1 MRLRN
6 SGFRS
11 LRRLKSQ
18 TRHIMES
25 FYRRFVDTASRYPE
39 RTAVELQRSRESTA
53 PEESYTYAEL
63 RRIAE
68 DLGAWLQHTGTA
80 PGSRC
85 AILASNGP
93 RWVAVYLGIMAAG
106 CVAVP
111 LDTAFK
117 PDQVTKLLKD
127 SGATLLFVDAAHLEI
142 GNAAWSAYTNVQPA
156 ALGRVLV
163 IDSTTESTHETLD
176 RILSQSVPEISPS
189 TSSADSL
196 AVLLYTSGTT
206 SDPKGVML
214 THKNLNAEA
223 NGVFQVLKVGP
234 EDAVLGVLPLFH
246 ALAQMGNLLLPLSIG
261 ARVVYLETLN
271 TTELLRALEE
281 RGITLFA
288 CVPQF
293 FYLIHE
299 RVMKQV
305 QSRGRAARIAFRVL
319 LRFGRAGRRVGINLG
334 KLFFAEAHRRLG
346 AKMRYLITGGS
357 RFDPKIGRD
366 LEDMGFDVLQGY
378 GLTETSGSACFT
390 TPGENVLGSVG
401 KPLPGSEVRIA
412 KSEHA
417 QDGTGEIL
425 IRGPIVMMGYYN
437 RPEATAEVL
446 KDGWL
451 YTGDLG
457 YLDARGNVFVTGRSK
472 DVIVLSN
479 GKNIYPEEIEAH
491 YLQSRLIKDI
501 CVMGTES
508 TPGEPLAERLHA
520 VIVPNF
526 DVLRERKVVNAREV
540 LRFDIEGLSAQLPS
554 TKRILSYDIWQ
565 DDLPRTTTRKLKRFE
580 IRKRVLQIPAQGDT
594 AQAISADRK
603 FTDADRLWLG
613 QDDVQRAMRVIRQ
626 ASKKQGEIHP
636 DDNLELDLGLDSM
649 ERVELVVA
657 LEGVLGAHAEDSE
670 LANVYSV
677 RELIHTLL
685 QHRGG
690 AASQRTGWDAVFA
703 SETSDEEV
711 KEILKPSAFSTLFW
725 FVAARLARYL
735 CQLLYRIQISGLEN
749 IPEDS
754 PFIFSPNHQSFMDA
768 PLIMSYF
775 PFRIFHKMFYVGT
788 SEIFGHGIRRRIART
803 MKLVPIDPDANLIPA
818 MRAGAYGLRQGEAL
832 VLYPEGERS
841 ISGEPKTF
849 KKGAAILATHVQVPI
864 VPVAIDG
871 FERAW
876 GRGRGIRLFQHLKIQ
891 IGKPIEPP
899 SATNASENTYEILTA
914 QLKERVM
921 DMWLELRG
929 ERKPARTLASA

>member
-1 MRLRN
+1 
-6 SGFRS
+6 
-11 LRRLKSQ
+11 
-18 TRHIMES
+18 MES
-25 FYRRFVDTASRYPE
+25 FYRRFVETAAHYPD
-39 RTAVELQRSRESTA
+39 RIALELQRSRESSEA
-53 PEESYTYAEL
+53 IESYSYSEL
-63 RRIAE
+63 RRVGE
-68 DLGAWLQHTGTA
+68 HLGAWLQHTGIA
-80 PGSRC
+80 PGSCC

-93 RWVAVYLGIMAAG
+93 RWVAAYLGIMAAG

-117 PDQVTKLLKD
+117 PEQVTKLLKD
-127 SGATLLFVDAAHLEI
+127 SGASLLFVDAAHCEV
-142 GNAAWSAYTNVQPA
+142 ADEAWSAYANLEPG
-156 ALGRVLV
+156 ALGRVFV
-163 IDSTTESTHETLD
+163 IDSATDGTHETLD
-176 RILSQSVPEISPS
+176 RILSQSLPEISPS
-189 TSSADSL
+189 TSSADDL

-223 NGVFQVLKVGP
+223 DSVFQVLNVGP
-234 EDAVLGVLPLFH
+234 NDAILGVLPLFH

-299 RVMKQV
+299 RVLKQV
-305 QSRGRAARIAFRVL
+305 QSRGQATRIAFRLL
-319 LRFGRAGRRVGINLG
+319 LRLARAGRIVRVNMG
-334 KLFFAEAHRRLG
+334 KIFFAEAHRRLG
-346 AKMRYLITGGS
+346 TKMRYLITGGS

-366 LEDMGFDVLQGY
+366 LEDMGFNVLQAF
-378 GLTETSGSACFT
+378 GLTETSGAASLT
-390 TPGENVLGSVG
+390 PPGENLLGSVG
-401 KPLPGSEVRIA
+401 KPLPGTEVRIA

-417 QDGTGEIL
+417 EDGAGEIL
-425 IRGPIVMMGYYN
+425 IRGSIVMKGYYN
-437 RPEATAEVL
+437 RPGATAAVL

-451 YTGDLG
+451 HTGDLG
-457 YLDARGNVFVTGRSK
+457 YLDARGNLFVTGRSK

-479 GKNIYPEEIEAH
+479 GKNVYPEEIEAH
-491 YLQSRLIKDI
+491 YLQSPMIKDI
-501 CVMGTES
+501 CVMGVES
-508 TPGEPLAERLHA
+508 TPGQPLAERLHA

-526 DVLRERKVVNAREV
+526 DVLRERKIVNAREI

-580 IRKRVLQIPAQGDT
+580 IRKRVLQNPLGEADS
-594 AQAISADRK
+594 AQAISAERT
-603 FTDADRLWLG
+603 FTDNDHLWLARDG
-613 QDDVQRAMRVIRQ
+613 VERAMNVIRR
-626 ASKKQGEIHP
+626 ASKKEGEIHP

-657 LEGVLGAHAEDSE
+657 LEGALGAHAEESD

-677 RELIHTLL
+677 RELVNTLL

-690 AASQRTGWDAVFA
+690 SASQRTGWDAVFA
-703 SETSDEEV
+703 SGTSDEEV
-711 KEILKPSAFSTLFW
+711 KETLKPSPLSTAFW
-725 FVAARLARYL
+725 FLAARLARYI
-735 CQLLYRIQISGLEN
+735 CQVLYRIRISGLEN
-749 IPEDS
+749 IPEDR

-775 PFRIFHKMFYVGT
+775 PFRIFRKMFYVGT
-788 SEIFGHGIRRRIART
+788 SEIFGHGIRRRIAQT
-803 MKLVPIDPDANLIPA
+803 MRLVPIDPDANLIPA
-818 MRAGAYGLRQGEAL
+818 MRAGAYGLRRGEAL

-841 ISGEPKTF
+841 ISGEPRTF

-871 FERAW
+871 FEKAW
-876 GRGRGIRLFQHLKIQ
+876 GRGRGIKLFQNLEIQ

-899 SATNASENTYEILTA
+899 STANASENTYEMLTS
-914 QLKERVM
+914 QLKERVTG
-921 DMWLELRG
+921 MWLELRG
-929 ERKPARTLASA
+929 RQQQSEHTSASA

>member
-1 MRLRN
+1 
-6 SGFRS
+6 
-11 LRRLKSQ
+11 
-18 TRHIMES
+18 MES
-25 FYRRFVDTASRYPE
+25 FYRRFVETAAKYPQ
-39 RTAVELQRSRESTA
+39 RIAVELQRAHESSA
-53 PEESYTYAEL
+53 REESYTYAEL
-63 RRIAE
+63 RRVAE
-68 DLGAWLQHTGTA
+68 HLGAWLQHTGIA

-93 RWVAVYLGIMAAG
+93 RWVATYLGIMAAD

-117 PDQVTKLLKD
+117 PDQVAKLLKD
-127 SGATLLFVDAAHLEI
+127 SGAILLFVDAAHLEI
-142 GNAAWSAYTNVQPA
+142 GSAAWNACTSVEPA
-156 ALGRVLV
+156 ALGRVYV
-163 IDSTTESTHETLD
+163 IDCTTEGTHETLD
-176 RILSQSVPEISPS
+176 RVLSKSLPELVQPG
-189 TSSADSL
+189 SSADDL

-223 NGVFQVLKVGP
+223 DSVFQVLDVGP
-234 EDAVLGVLPLFH
+234 DDAILGVLPLFH

-305 QSRGRAARIAFRVL
+305 QTRGRAAWIAFRLL
-319 LRFGRAGRRVGINLG
+319 LRLGRAGRITGLNPG

-366 LEDMGFDVLQGY
+366 LEDMGFNVLQAF
-378 GLTETSGSACFT
+378 GLTETSGAASLT
-390 TPGENVLGSVG
+390 PPGENLLGSVG
-401 KPLPGSEVRIA
+401 KPLPGTEVRIA

-417 QDGTGEIL
+417 ENGAGEIL
-425 IRGPIVMMGYYN
+425 IRGPIVMKGYYN
-437 RPEATAEVL
+437 RLDATAEVL

-451 YTGDLG
+451 HTGDLG
-457 YLDARGNVFVTGRSK
+457 YLDARGNLFVTGRSK

-479 GKNIYPEEIEAH
+479 GKNVYPEEIEAH
-491 YLQSRLIKDI
+491 YLQSPLIKDI
-501 CVMGTES
+501 CVMGIES

-580 IRKRVLQIPAQGDT
+580 IRKRVLQSPIQGDA
-594 AQAISADRK
+594 AQAISAERK
-603 FTDADRLWLG
+603 FTDEDRLWLA
-613 QDDVQRAMRVIRQ
+613 QDDVQKAMQVIRH
-626 ASKKQGEIHP
+626 ASKKQNEIHP

-657 LEGVLGAHAEDSE
+657 LEGALAAHAEESD

-677 RELIHTLL
+677 RELTNTLL

-690 AASQRTGWDAVFA
+690 ATSQRTGWDAVFA

-711 KEILKPSAFSTLFW
+711 KETLKPSPFSTVFW
-725 FVAARLARYL
+725 FVAARLARYV
-735 CQLLYRIQISGLEN
+735 CQLLYRIQISGLDN
-749 IPEDS
+749 IPQDR

-775 PFRIFHKMFYVGT
+775 PFRIFRKMFYVGT
-788 SEIFGHGIRRRIART
+788 SEIFGDGIRRRIART

-841 ISGEPKTF
+841 ISGEPKAF
-849 KKGAAILATHVQVPI
+849 KKGAAILATHVHVPI

-871 FERAW
+871 FEKAW
-876 GRGRGIRLFQHLKIQ
+876 GRGRGIRLFQDLKIQ
-891 IGKPIEPP
+891 IGKPLDPP
-899 SATNASENTYEILTA
+899 SATNASENTYESLTA
-914 QLKERVM
+914 QLRERVM

-929 ERKPARTLASA
+929 EQKPEHTLASA

>member
-1 MRLRN
+1 
-6 SGFRS
+6 
-11 LRRLKSQ
+11 
-18 TRHIMES
+18 MES
-25 FYRRFVDTASRYPE
+25 FYRRFVETAAQYPQ
-39 RTAVELQRSRESTA
+39 RVAVELQRSHESSA

-63 RRIAE
+63 RRVAE
-68 DLGAWLQHTGTA
+68 HLGAWLQHTGIA

-93 RWVAVYLGIMAAG
+93 RWVAAYLGIMAAN

-117 PDQVTKLLKD
+117 PDQVAKLLKD
-127 SGATLLFVDAAHLEI
+127 SSAMLLFVDAAHLEI
-142 GNAAWSAYTNVQPA
+142 GNAAWSADTSVEPA
-156 ALGRVLV
+156 AFDRVFV
-163 IDSTTESTHETLD
+163 IDSATDGTHENLD
-176 RILSQSVPEISPS
+176 KILSQSLPELSRPG
-189 TSSADSL
+189 SSADDL

-214 THKNLNAEA
+214 THKNLNGEA
-223 NGVFQVLKVGP
+223 DGVFQVLDVGP
-234 EDAVLGVLPLFH
+234 DDALLGVLPLFH
-246 ALAQMGNLLLPLSIG
+246 ALAQMANLLLPLSIG

-281 RGITLFA
+281 RGITIFA

-299 RVMKQV
+299 RVMKHV
-305 QSRGRAARIAFRVL
+305 QSRGQAARIAFRVL
-319 LRFGRAGRRVGINLG
+319 LRLGRAGRTVGINLG

-357 RFDPKIGRD
+357 RFDPKIGRN
-366 LEDMGFDVLQGY
+366 LENMGFNVLQAF
-378 GLTETSGSACFT
+378 GLTETSGAASL
-390 TPGENVLGSVG
+390 TPPGKNLLGSVG
-401 KPLPGSEVRIA
+401 KPLPGTEIRIA

-417 QDGTGEIL
+417 ENGTGEIL
-425 IRGPIVMMGYYN
+425 IRGPIVMKGYYN
-437 RPEATAEVL
+437 RLDATAEVL

-451 YTGDLG
+451 HTGDLG
-457 YLDARGNVFVTGRSK
+457 YLDARGNLFVTGRSK

-479 GKNIYPEEIEAH
+479 GKNVYPEEIEAH
-491 YLQSRLIKDI
+491 YLQSPLIKDI
-501 CVMGTES
+501 CVMGVES

-580 IRKRVLQIPAQGDT
+580 ICKRVLQNLAQGDT
-594 AQAISADRK
+594 AQAISAERK
-603 FTDADRLWLG
+603 FTDDDRLWLA
-613 QDDVQRAMRVIRQ
+613 QDDVQRGMNVIRN
-626 ASKKQGEIHP
+626 ASKKQSEIHP

-677 RELIHTLL
+677 RELVNTLL

-703 SETSDEEV
+703 SDTSDEEV
-711 KEILKPSAFSTLFW
+711 KETLKPSPLSTLFW
-725 FVAARLARYL
+725 FVAARLARYV
-735 CQLLYRIQISGLEN
+735 CQLLYRIQIGGLEN
-749 IPEDS
+749 IPEDR

-768 PLIMSYF
+768 PLVMSYF
-775 PFRIFHKMFYVGT
+775 PFRIFRKMFYVGT

-841 ISGEPKTF
+841 ISGEPKPF
-849 KKGAAILATHVQVPI
+849 KKGAAILATHVHVPI

-871 FERAW
+871 FEKAW
-876 GRGRGIRLFQHLKIQ
+876 GRGRGIRLFQDLKIQ
-891 IGKPIEPP
+891 IGRPLEPP
-899 SATNASENTYEILTA
+899 SAANASENTYESLTG
-914 QLKERVM
+914 QLRERVM

-929 ERKPARTLASA
+929 EKKTEHRLASV